1 MLFRLIAIIEGKM
14 DRRSILDGL
23 GEEIVRIVSPVSIC
37 MLLVVIL
44 VSILNSSSSSSSSI
58 TTIATLIYDE
68 QSSDSDWEKFGGALL
83 NALLFIAVV
92 TVVTFL
98 LVCLFYYRC
107 TKFLRFYMGF
117 AAFVVLGY
125 MGGGV
130 AVLLVQ
136 ALSIPIDCVTF
147 GVVLFNFAVVGVFSV
162 FLCKVPIIFTQG
174 YLVLIGML
182 VAFWFTMLPEWT
194 SWVLLVAMAVY
205 DVIAVLIPGGPLKIL
220 VELAISRDEEIP
232 ALIYEARPV
241 TRNSHIAAPERENEN
256 ALLPRN
262 RPLPTESEEEEEA
275 LINPALPPSVQ
286 RLEKTLPQQQ
296 MGSIWKKPAS
306 SSSRSALL
314 KSLNSGGDES
324 NASASA
330 LPPHGDS
337 IQGFRIAV
345 AEEEEAEESRVHGDT
360 ETPAEE
366 ESVPLVNHQVTTSSS
381 TYVNQQ
387 VGSSPLPSTLQG
399 LLTQTDSDS
408 EGRPHPNGIE
418 DSTHRDTYQ
427 QDGIGLSASGA
438 IKLGLGDFIF
448 YSVLVGRA
456 AMYDYMTVYACY
468 LAIIAGLG
476 VTLILLAFCQKA
488 LPALPVSISLGV
500 IFYFLTRLVMEA
512 FVVQITTH
520 LLFF

>member
-1 MLFRLIAIIEGKM
+1 M

-23 GEEIVRIVSPVSIC
+23 GEEIVRIVCPVSIC

-44 VSILNSSSSSSSSI
+44 VSILNSSSSSSSSSSI

-83 NALLFIAVV
+83 NALVFVAVV

-136 ALSIPIDCVTF
+136 ALSIPIDCFTF

-241 TRNSHIAAPERENEN
+241 TRKPHITVPESENEN
-256 ALLPRN
+256 ALLPCS
-262 RPLPTESEEEEEA
+262 RPLATESEEEEA
-275 LINPALPPSVQ
+275 LINPSLPPSVQ
-286 RLEKTLPQQQ
+286 RLEKALPQQQ
-296 MGSIWKKPAS
+296 MGNIWKKPAS
-306 SSSRSALL
+306 SGSRSALL
-314 KSLNSGGDES
+314 KSLNSGCNETA
-324 NASASA
+324 ASASA
-330 LPPHGDS
+330 SLPHGDS
-337 IQGFRIAV
+337 VQGLRIAV

-360 ETPAEE
+360 ETPAED
-366 ESVPLVNHQVTTSSS
+366 ESVPLVNHQVRTSSS

-387 VGSSPLPSTLQG
+387 VDSSPLPSTLQG

-418 DSTHRDTYQ
+418 DSTHTDIYQ

-520 LLFF
+520 LLLF

>member
-1 MLFRLIAIIEGKM
+1 M

-44 VSILNSSSSSSSSI
+44 VSLLNGSSSSSSSV
-58 TTIATLIYDE
+58 TTIATLMYDE

-83 NALLFIAVV
+83 NALVFVVVV

-117 AAFVVLGY
+117 AAFIVLGY

-130 AVLLVQ
+130 AMLLVQ
-136 ALSIPIDCVTF
+136 ALSIPIDGFTF
-147 GVVLFNFAVVGVFSV
+147 GLVLFNFAVVGVFSV

-194 SWVLLVAMAVY
+194 SWVLLVAMAIY

-241 TRNSHIAAPERENEN
+241 TRKSHIAVPEHENEN
-256 ALLPRN
+256 ALLPRPGP
-262 RPLPTESEEEEEA
+262 RPIESEEEEEDP
-275 LINPALPPSVQ
+275 IDPTLPPSVQ
-286 RLEKTLPQQQ
+286 RLEKALLQQQ
-296 MGSIWKKPAS
+296 RGGIWKKRAGS
-306 SSSRSALL
+306 GSRSALL
-314 KSLNSGGDES
+314 KSSNSGGDES
-324 NASASA
+324 TASAAA

-337 IQGFRIAV
+337 IQGLRIVV
-345 AEEEEAEESRVHGDT
+345 AEGAEAEAEESCFHGDT

-366 ESVPLVNHQVTTSSS
+366 ESVPLVNYQVTTSFS

-387 VGSSPLPSTLQG
+387 VASSPLPSTLQG
-399 LLTQTDSDS
+399 LLTQTDSVS
-408 EGRPHPNGIE
+408 ERRPHPNGIE
-418 DSTHRDTYQ
+418 DSTHTDRYE

-512 FVVQITTH
+512 FVVQIATH
-520 LLFF
+520 LLLF

>member
-1 MLFRLIAIIEGKM
+1 M
-14 DRRSILDGL
+14 DGL

-44 VSILNSSSSSSSSI
+44 VSLLNSSSSSSSSI

-83 NALLFIAVV
+83 NALLFVVVV

-107 TKFLRFYMGF
+107 TKFLRLYMGF
-117 AAFVVLGY
+117 SAFIVLGY

-136 ALSIPIDCVTF
+136 ALSIPIDCFTF
-147 GVVLFNFAVVGVFSV
+147 GVLLFNFAVVGVFSV

-194 SWVLLVAMAVY
+194 SWVLLVAMAIY

-232 ALIYEARPV
+232 ALIYESRPV
-241 TRNSHIAAPERENEN
+241 TRKSHITVPEHENEN
-256 ALLPRN
+256 ALLPRP
-262 RPLPTESEEEEEA
+262 RPRPTESEEEEEDP
-275 LINPALPPSVQ
+275 IDPTLPPSMQ
-286 RLEKTLPQQQ
+286 TLENALLQQQ
-296 MGSIWKKPAS
+296 RGGIWKKSAGS
-306 SSSRSALL
+306 GARSASF

-324 NASASA
+324 TASVSAS
-330 LPPHGDS
+330 LLHGDS
-337 IQGFRIAV
+337 IQGSRLAV
-345 AEEEEAEESRVHGDT
+345 TEEEEEEEESCFHGGT

-366 ESVPLVNHQVTTSSS
+366 ESVPLVNYQVTASSS

-399 LLTQTDSDS
+399 LLTQTDSDR
-408 EGRPHPNGIE
+408 ERRPHPNGIE
-418 DSTHRDTYQ
+418 DSTRRDIYE
-427 QDGIGLSASGA
+427 QDGIGLSASGS

-512 FVVQITTH
+512 FVVQVSTH
-520 LLFF
+520 LLLF